1 MKFYKVAVILL
12 TTVTISFAQFID
24 VEVKIESQNLRPQ
37 EKADLEYLERQIKDY
52 MEDYEWFD
60 NNYNIAMPI
69 RVSMF
74 IQEASLSGSERS
86 FSGQLIMVTHTN
98 DLQLFEKQL
107 KFYYSQSE
115 ALMHTPD
122 IQSLATILDFYA
134 YFIIGAE
141 LDTYEPLGGTSIFE
155 RARNIATRAQMS
167 NYSAGW
173 TERLTNLNEYL
184 DLRFFRQY
192 KFYYWSIIDQEAN
205 GDLENIPETIDK
217 ALYYLEEE
225 LKVNNRNRYIHL
237 FLDAHAE
244 DLADL
249 LKLYGNKEQQEKI
262 IALDS
267 DNSKTYK
274 KIFN

>member
-98 DLQLFEKQL
+98 DL
-107 KFYYSQSE
+107 
-115 ALMHTPD
+115 
-122 IQSLATILDFYA
+122 
-134 YFIIGAE
+134 
-141 LDTYEPLGGTSIFE
+141 
-155 RARNIATRAQMS
+155 
-167 NYSAGW
+167 
-173 TERLTNLNEYL
+173 
-184 DLRFFRQY
+184 
-192 KFYYWSIIDQEAN
+192 
-205 GDLENIPETIDK
+205 
-217 ALYYLEEE
+217 
-225 LKVNNRNRYIHL
+225 
-237 FLDAHAE
+237 
-244 DLADL
+244 
-249 LKLYGNKEQQEKI
+249 
-262 IALDS
+262 
-267 DNSKTYK
+267 
-274 KIFN
+274 